1 MDRGTLVGYSLQGRI
16 GHERASNTSH
26 LCDFP
31 TGQELEGKRG
41 FFVFPFF
48 PSNPLH

>member
-1 MDRGTLVGYSLQGRI
+1 MNEQVTLLTFVISI
-16 GHERASNTSH
+16 
-26 LCDFP
+26 